1 MLDCILTSSFRTRVG
16 FTIFVL
22 IIYLCIY
29 SVILC
34 NPRNSTTPT
43 GCNVVFLYQII
54 IKIITILTEQI
65 EQVLPQKG
73 CHYILFRPSG
83 IIRWLLA
90 ETGCGG
96 NLLR

>member
-1 MLDCILTSSFRTRVG
+1 MG
-16 FTIFVL
+16 FTVFVL

-54 IKIITILTEQI
+54 IKIITILMEQI

-73 CHYILFRPSG
+73 LPPHPVSSKWNHQVASG
-83 IIRWLLA
+83 
-90 ETGCGG
+90 
-96 NLLR
+96 